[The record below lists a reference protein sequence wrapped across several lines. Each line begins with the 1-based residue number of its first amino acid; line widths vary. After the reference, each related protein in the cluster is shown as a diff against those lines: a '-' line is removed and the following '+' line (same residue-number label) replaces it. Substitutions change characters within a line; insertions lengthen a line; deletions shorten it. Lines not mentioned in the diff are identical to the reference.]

1 MHQIYLGFSGE
12 AGRLK
17 TAEAVTHIVLA
28 TITQLKQ
35 GVNETRIT
43 PIMKDSHELGDTSP
57 EEFRKQLHE
66 LADWIADF
74 RENLENIRVAPDGKP
89 GAVLTNLPAEP
100 PEAGEPFEKILSDV
114 DRFIVPGMVHWAHPM
129 FLAYFGW
136 TTTAAGILGEILTSP
151 LNVNAMT
158 WRTSPA
164 ATELETLVVD
174 WIRQWVHL
182 PQEFGGVVYD
192 TASVGVMH
200 ALAVARE
207 EATRTTKESPASRS
221 VRKRGLVAAGA
232 PVFRI
237 YASEQAHSSAE
248 KAAIALGLGEE
259 NVQRVPTDNAFCM
272 DPNALSEMIACDVR
286 DGLKPLAVIATV
298 GTTSTASVDPV
309 PEIARICRQFKLW
322 LHIDGAYGAGFAI
335 LPERQSVSAGW
346 SEADSIVV
354 NPHKSLFVP
363 LDFSVLYVRDI
374 ERLRRVF
381 TLVPE
386 YLRGDTLEPQKNY
399 MDYGIQL
406 GRRFRALKAW
416 FIFRSFGREGIA
428 TRLREHIRL
437 AKLFANWLKEDN
449 RFELAAPV
457 SLGIVCFRFIGAAAP
472 SPRSGGR
479 TQARTGSVDRAGTTA
494 RGRAGSSDR
503 IDRKNSEIVEKINAS
518 GRAYLTQTKLREQ
531 TVMRIGIGNVLT
543 TQEHLRKAWELIQ
556 ETADAIGT

>member
-1 MHQIYLGFSGE
+1 MNDQ
-12 AGRLK
+12 
-17 TAEAVTHIVLA
+17 
-28 TITQLKQ
+28 Q
-35 GVNETRIT
+35 
-43 PIMKDSHELGDTSP
+43 PLGDTSP

-74 RENLENIRVAPDGKP
+74 RRNIGSLRVAPNDKP
-89 GAVLTNLPAEP
+89 GAILAALSAKP
-100 PEAGEPFEKILSDV
+100 PETAEPFEQILGDI
-114 DRFIVPGMVHWAHPM
+114 DRSILPGMVHWSHPM
-129 FLAYFGW
+129 FLGYFGW
-136 TTTAAGILGEILTSP
+136 TTSAPAILGEIITAP

-158 WRTSPA
+158 WRTCPA

-174 WIRQWVHL
+174 WIRQWMGL

-207 EATRTTKESPASRS
+207 EAAPS
-221 VRKRGLVAAGA
+221 VRKRGLVGAGA

-259 NVQRVPTDNAFCM
+259 NVQRVPTDAEFRM
-272 DPNALSEMIACDVR
+272 DASALREMIARDVR
-286 DGLKPLAVIATV
+286 DNFKPLAVIATV

-309 PEIARICRQFKLW
+309 PEIASICHENKMW

-335 LPERQSVSAGW
+335 LPENKSLTSGW

-363 LDFSVLYVRDI
+363 LDFSVLYVRDL

-386 YLRGDTLEPQKNY
+386 YLRGDTVEAQKNY

-416 FIFRSFGREGIA
+416 VIFRSFGREGMA
-428 TRLREHIRL
+428 ARLREHVRL
-437 AKLFANWLKEDN
+437 ANLFADWIKGDD
-449 RFELAAPV
+449 RFVLAAPV
-457 SLGIVCFRFIGAAAP
+457 SMGVVCFRFV
-472 SPRSGGR
+472 SPVGGVVD
-479 TQARTGSVDRAGTTA
+479 AGPGSPPPATT
-494 RGRAGSSDR
+494 DK
-503 IDRKNSEIVEKINAS
+503 IDCLNSEIVEKINAS
-518 GRAYLTQTKLREQ
+518 GRAYLTQTKLRGR
-531 TVMRIGIGNVLT
+531 TVMRIGLGNVLT
-543 TQEHLRKAWELIQ
+543 TEKHLREAWDMIRERTGEL
-556 ETADAIGT
+556 